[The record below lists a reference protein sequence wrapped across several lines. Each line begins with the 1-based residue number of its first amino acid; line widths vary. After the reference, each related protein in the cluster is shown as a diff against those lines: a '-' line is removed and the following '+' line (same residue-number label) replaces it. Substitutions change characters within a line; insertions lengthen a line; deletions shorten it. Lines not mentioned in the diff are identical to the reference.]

1 MAPVARSVLSWLT
14 ALCLALFCMPSAV
27 AQITSMPKY
36 TRPLTRPTA
45 RNVELL
51 GTTTAEQVSSG
62 LGFVVPQESL
72 DWEFAAAAQAG
83 ATHVRFQCSWTNVE
97 EQSAPPNNRSSGFI
111 QDPDCVSGFNS
122 ALNRG
127 LKVTVVAAYGPPFHQ
142 ILEVTVPG
150 GAAAGATSLRVEF
163 ASGVGGDTLANIA
176 FPYDYIIGANGS
188 QFTGRHNYQ
197 GSFITGAKLTD
208 STHATL
214 SLASALA
221 TPLPANTTTKYK
233 INEILY
239 PSVNSWNT
247 TDSSIEAYARY
258 VSFLASDMASRGV
271 EGEIEIWNERPWED
285 DSWDARG
292 YLYDTFPLG
301 DATSPNYGLAAKL
314 QEIALPA
321 GIKLIWAGTE
331 KSGSES
337 LMFAQNQNPAVSIHE
352 PITNFASE
360 SFHPYGNTPE
370 QMMWTDAC
378 LKGTIQSYPAK
389 PDAYQNCYLPGEKPG
404 SNFISG
410 LAV

>member
-1 MAPVARSVLSWLT
+1 MRRTNTKVFFQRVAGLQLALLSDIYFTSHVQSAVLPRGETALSSKHPCKKCKPKPKQDFARDKMAPVARSVLSWLT

-62 LGFVVPQESL
+62 LGFVVSRISGI
-72 DWEFAAAAQAG
+72 WEFAAAAQAG

-122 ALNRG
+122 ALNPG

-197 GSFITGAKLTD
+197 GSFITGAK
-208 STHATL
+208 
-214 SLASALA
+214 
-221 TPLPANTTTKYK
+221 
-233 INEILY
+233 
-239 PSVNSWNT
+239 
-247 TDSSIEAYARY
+247 
-258 VSFLASDMASRGV
+258 
-271 EGEIEIWNERPWED
+271 
-285 DSWDARG
+285 
-292 YLYDTFPLG
+292 
-301 DATSPNYGLAAKL
+301 
-314 QEIALPA
+314 
-321 GIKLIWAGTE
+321 
-331 KSGSES
+331 
-337 LMFAQNQNPAVSIHE
+337 
-352 PITNFASE
+352 
-360 SFHPYGNTPE
+360 
-370 QMMWTDAC
+370 
-378 LKGTIQSYPAK
+378 
-389 PDAYQNCYLPGEKPG
+389 
-404 SNFISG
+404 
-410 LAV
+410 